1 MVEKSTIEKNTV
13 EKRTVEKN
21 SGENTQRM
29 KNTVEK
35 NTMEKNTV
43 EEKEIQFVLQWN
55 QWQCG
60 LSLGLGWPGNRHIG
74 HFQTPALKI

>member
-1 MVEKSTIEKNTV
+1 
-13 EKRTVEKN
+13 
-21 SGENTQRM
+21 M

-60 LSLGLGWPGNRHIG
+60 LSLGLGLAWQ
-74 HFQTPALKI
+74 QTYWSLPDTCFEDLKQIQIQIQI